1 MGVDKTHQLQHKPI
15 QSHRVNKSSRM
26 QKVAMILSSMVDL
39 RVRGGI
45 VPAHAGRL
53 DKVASWV
60 NKDRIN
66 IRTAPSTDA
75 QRITLVD
82 RWTKVQVLGRQGDW
96 SRIRLQSGAIG
107 WVLTKYLSPTKPPQT
122 RQVATRSSRIPLPA
136 ADKGS

>member
-1 MGVDKTHQLQHKPI
+1 
-15 QSHRVNKSSRM
+15 M

-96 SRIRLQSGAIG
+96 SRIRLQSGVIG